1 VQAITFMRAASHG
14 YELPPTSVHVH
25 AAHVVITGDITVPP
39 DARGMIVFADG
50 SGAGRRDAANR
61 YLAASF
67 VGAGFATLV
76 LDLLS
81 PEEAATPV
89 PFDSEPRA
97 HLLGDRLTDAI
108 AWIGMQD
115 ELDYLPI
122 GLFGSTSGTAAAV
135 IAASSSP
142 AVGAIVSRSGRADL
156 AGELLDRLRCPTLL
170 IVGAKDAEV
179 IEINRRVLARLG
191 ANAAIHIVSHAGH
204 RFDEVGAIRELADV
218 SALWFTKHLVRAY
231 RQLQRDELPIA

>member
-1 VQAITFMRAASHG
+1 
-14 YELPPTSVHVH
+14 
-25 AAHVVITGDITVPP
+25 
-39 DARGMIVFADG
+39 VFADG

-61 YLAASF
+61 YLAATF

-81 PEEAATPV
+81 PEEADAPA

-97 HLLGDRLTDAI
+97 HLLGDRLTDAL
-108 AWIGMQD
+108 AWIGRQD

-122 GLFGSTSGTAAAV
+122 GLFGSTIGTAAAV
-135 IAASSSP
+135 IAASYSP
-142 AVGAIVSRSGRADL
+142 TVDAIVSRSGRADL
-156 AGELLDRLRCPTLL
+156 AGELLDELHCPMLL

-179 IEINRRVLARLG
+179 IEINRRVLARLD

-204 RFDEVGAIRELADV
+204 RFDEVGTIREVAEV
-218 SALWFTKHLVRAY
+218 STLWFSKHLVRAY
-231 RQLQRDELPIA
+231 RQLHRDELPIA